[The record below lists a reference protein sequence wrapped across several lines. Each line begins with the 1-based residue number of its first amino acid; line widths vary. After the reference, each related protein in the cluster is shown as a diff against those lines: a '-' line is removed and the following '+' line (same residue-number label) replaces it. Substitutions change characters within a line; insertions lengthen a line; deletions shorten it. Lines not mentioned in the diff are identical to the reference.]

1 MAKHRCH
8 RDCGFP
14 FSALRS
20 CRASLPA
27 LPAMLA
33 IADRT
38 LSPETRNGR
47 ALEEPWKLHRLS
59 DGD

>member
-8 RDCGFP
+8 RDFGFTP
-14 FSALRS
+14 QRS
-20 CRASLPA
+20 GPAVPTSPASDA
-27 LPAMLA
+27 SN
-33 IADRT
+33 ADRT